1 MQRRYLLAIIIFVVF
16 VIVAVSGFLLVKH
29 LNEKKLSDDEK
40 QFFDMKWISFCG
52 RINRKQWV
60 SHNAVNNVA
69 NKILQIKNS
78 YPTKKRKKNIFPYSI
93 LFVSSEGN
101 KCTAT
106 AKKNASN
113 SASVKLCMKT
123 FSLLKLKYSLLS
135 HTIHLLPSEETNK
148 IEYGNIFFFFFL

>member
-16 VIVAVSGFLLVKH
+16 VIVAVSGFLFVKH

-52 RINRKQWV
+52 RINSKQWV

-78 YPTKKRKKNIFPYSI
+78 YPTKKRKKIYFHI
-93 LFVSSEGN
+93 LFCLFPPKATNVLYGLIVNISVSIR
-101 KCTAT
+101 
-106 AKKNASN
+106 KK
-113 SASVKLCMKT
+113 
-123 FSLLKLKYSLLS
+123 FSC
-135 HTIHLLPSEETNK
+135 I
-148 IEYGNIFFFFFL
+148 I

>member
-16 VIVAVSGFLLVKH
+16 VIVAVSGFLFVKH
-29 LNEKKLSDDEK
+29 LNEKKLSEDEK

-101 KCTAT
+101 KCIVWL
-106 AKKNASN
+106 N
-113 SASVKLCMKT
+113 SEY
-123 FSLLKLKYSLLS
+123 FSLNKEKVFMHNL
-135 HTIHLLPSEETNK
+135 TDEEF
-148 IEYGNIFFFFFL
+148 GAFFLAVAVQQ

>member
-16 VIVAVSGFLLVKH
+16 VIVAVSGFLFVKH

-52 RINRKQWV
+52 RINSKQWV

-78 YPTKKRKKNIFPYSI
+78 YPTKKRKKIYFHFLLCLFPPKATNVLYGLIVNISVSI
-93 LFVSSEGN
+93 R
-101 KCTAT
+101 
-106 AKKNASN
+106 KK
-113 SASVKLCMKT
+113 
-123 FSLLKLKYSLLS
+123 FSC
-135 HTIHLLPSEETNK
+135 I
-148 IEYGNIFFFFFL
+148 I